1 MRDTIEVLEAGRR
14 LSFSFEVLNAYHGGG
29 FPGGVAHGLKAM
41 QAAFPLLSEGPV
53 ERREVSIVTAFGG
66 PGARDALEMVTR
78 ALTEGRLVVDKLVG
92 RPGNVIVDP
101 PGPYVFRFT
110 YRGTTVEA
118 SIEPGHV
125 RPEFVHLGAKPDK
138 TPEEVAHHEALKA
151 EMAQRLLALAATE
164 VYRVRVL

>member
-1 MRDTIEVLEAGRR
+1 MLDTIEVLEGGRR
-14 LSFSFEVLNAYHGGG
+14 LSFSFDALNTYHGGG

-41 QAAFPLLSEGPV
+41 QAAFPLLAEGLV

-78 ALTEGRLVVDKLVG
+78 ALTEGRLVVDRSVG
-92 RPGNVIVDP
+92 RPGDVVADP

-125 RPEFVHLGAKPDK
+125 RPEFVRLGAKPEK
-138 TPEEVAHHEALKA
+138 TPEEVARHESLKA
-151 EMAQRLLALAATE
+151 EMAQRLLAQAATAI
-164 VYRVRVL
+164 YRVRVL